1 MFPFVGVFEVIDGRL
16 DIALHGP
23 REMPVWA
30 DRYKRD
36 LISMVPR
43 DDVSDG
49 MADVSAR
56 RRILQVIEYIS
67 TLQGK

>member
-1 MFPFVGVFEVIDGRL
+1 VFPLVHVFDVIDGRL
-16 DIALHGP
+16 DVTLHGP

-30 DRYKRD
+30 DRYKQ
-36 LISMVPR
+36 MG
-43 DDVSDG
+43 DVL
-49 MADVSAR
+49 AR